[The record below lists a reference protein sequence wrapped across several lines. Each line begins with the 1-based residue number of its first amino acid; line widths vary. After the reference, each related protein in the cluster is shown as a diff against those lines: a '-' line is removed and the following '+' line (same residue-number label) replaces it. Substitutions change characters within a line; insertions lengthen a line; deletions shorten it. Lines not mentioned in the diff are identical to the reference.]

1 MKINRPDWRTH
12 PQFKPHKYGY
22 ITEREAEML
31 DGLLAEIKNTFGQI
45 RYLEVGV
52 FAAGTLYGV
61 YDRADELQCPV
72 HCEGVDL
79 PNWKPQFA
87 PPEYV
92 FHAGDSMDEWRRVTG
107 EFNLL
112 FIDGCHCVNHS
123 MMDFLN
129 YSPFVCVGGFCLFHD
144 TATNSQAQQGEW
156 PQDHSYAG
164 KPPSVLGVREGLKK
178 MGILQGHRSDWQLVR
193 EIAET
198 DLMGMCLFKKLK
210 PL

>member
-1 MKINRPDWRTH
+1 MKINRPDWRVS
-12 PQFKPHKYGY
+12 PQFAKHKYGY
-22 ITEREAEML
+22 ITIAEAQLL
-31 DGLLAEIKNTFGQI
+31 DDLLLEIKNTFGQI
-45 RYLEVGV
+45 RFLEIGV

-72 HCEGVDL
+72 HCEGVDFPHWRPAL
-79 PNWKPQFA
+79 A

-92 FHAGDSMDEWRRVTG
+92 FHAEDCMDAWRNVKG

-112 FIDGCHCVNHS
+112 MVDSCHCVNHS
-123 MMDFLN
+123 MLDFLN
-129 YSPFVCVGGFCLFHD
+129 YSPFVVVGGFCVFHD
-144 TATNSQAQQGEW
+144 TATDHTGKQGEW

-164 KPPSVLGVREGLKK
+164 KTPSVLGVREGLKK
-178 MGILQGHRSDWQLVR
+178 MGLLQGHRTDWVKVR

-198 DLMGMCLFKKLK
+198 ELMGMMLFKKVK